1 MGYTKEH
8 ESLLCSSMSTHL
20 ILIVVVIYLLFAAKQ
35 SLKNRKSRISFRY
48 LRPRHFLRAFVA
60 LVLVVLATALL
71 LMPKS
76 ALRWGWWSAIGGSG
90 NVILGQTA
98 NSVNSAAS
106 TLISIGIVVLV
117 MSILS
122 QAAFN
127 EEIIFRYGDEHR
139 PFYKRLRRSI
149 VFGLE
154 HMIMGIPLGT
164 ALALTFGGLS
174 FSAAYRWAHKI
185 TGSADIAVIEATLTH
200 IAFNLTI
207 MLMLLSYLLFNLAQ
221 FYHL

>member
-106 TLISIGIVVLV
+106 ILISIGIVVLV

-154 HMIMGIPLGT
+154 HMIMGIPLGGSSGANVWRAELQCGVSMGPQDYRIRGHRRHRSHAYAHRVQSDHHAD
-164 ALALTFGGLS
+164 ALELS
-174 FSAAYRWAHKI
+174 SI
-185 TGSADIAVIEATLTH
+185 
-200 IAFNLTI
+200 
-207 MLMLLSYLLFNLAQ
+207 
-221 FYHL
+221 